1 MNRYILFISIFL
13 LFSCESYKEITLTS
27 LDNVKVKNFEV
38 LLTVN
43 NPNLYGV
50 KIKALEGEFFAQN
63 SLIGKVKLLDA
74 TKIKRKSENSYIV
87 PLLLQLEN
95 GVLLRLVQLAMREN
109 VEVKVKGFTKGKVFF
124 INKKEDFEIT
134 KSIDGKFF
142 NIKSLLR
149 K

>member
-1 MNRYILFISIFL
+1 M
-13 LFSCESYKEITLTS
+13 FSCESYKEITLTS
-27 LDNVKVKNFEV
+27 LDNVKVKNLERKEIHFEV